1 MPTPAGKMLTGRYG
15 HGIVEQDGKVLVVGG
30 TDSAYS
36 REFEGNEM
44 CTLEKNE
51 FFTQFNC
58 KVNAHGLKFDQWKW
72 LCKEAFGHDVCDEFL
87 TEDHYRE
94 GTPYVFAFYQ
104 TNVALMPVPDNFCP
118 VQ

>member
-1 MPTPAGKMLTGRYG
+1 
-15 HGIVEQDGKVLVVGG
+15 
-30 TDSAYS
+30 
-36 REFEGNEM
+36 M

-94 GTPYVFAFYQ
+94 QTPYVFAFYQ
-104 TNVALMPVPDNFCP
+104 ENVAVMPVPDNFCP
-118 VQ
+118 AQ